1 VEVAVKRRIGV
12 VVAAIIAASL
22 AVAVVLAPAANSKNR
37 IKRNGTAGA
46 VSVIC
51 NSAVTT
57 AAPWGSS
64 ASDPSADS
72 GTQFGW
78 ARCGKPAGT
87 SLQWNSFTVDDA
99 GDVSGQYSRYTKN
112 GLIHGTFQLTSQEG
126 SFGTFTN
133 ANYTGTMTVTGG
145 TGAFA
150 GVTGSGTST
159 CFTPDGVHL
168 NCHEQWSL
176 TLPTPAG

>member
-1 VEVAVKRRIGV
+1 MKRRIGV
-12 VVAAIIAASL
+12 VGAAIIAGSL

-46 VSVIC
+46 VSIIC
-51 NSAVTT
+51 NTAVTT
-57 AAPWGSS
+57 VAPWGSS

-78 ARCGKPAGT
+78 ARCRKPLNT
-87 SLQWNSFTVDDA
+87 SMQWQSFTVDEA
-99 GDVSGQYSRYTKN
+99 GDVSGVFSRYTNN
-112 GLIHGTFQLTSQEG
+112 GLIHGTYQLTSQEG

-133 ANYTGTMTVTGG
+133 ANYTGTMTISGG
-145 TGAFA
+145 TGAL
-150 GVTGSGTST
+150 TGATGTGTST

-168 NCHEQWSL
+168 NCHEQLSL
-176 TLPTPAG
+176 KLPAPTTPAG

>member
-1 VEVAVKRRIGV
+1 MKRRICV
-12 VVAAIIAASL
+12 VGAAITAGSL
-22 AVAVVLAPAANSKNR
+22 AVAVVLAPAANSKTR
-37 IKRNGTAGA
+37 IKRNQASGA
-46 VSVIC
+46 LSVVC

-64 ASDPSADS
+64 ASDPSANA

-78 ARCGKPAGT
+78 ARCGRPVNT

-112 GLIHGTFQLTSQEG
+112 GLIHGTYQLTSQEG
-126 SFGTFTN
+126 SFGSFTN
-133 ANYTGTMTVTGG
+133 ANYTGTMTVSGG
-145 TGAFA
+145 TGAYA
-150 GVTGSGTST
+150 AVTGSGTST
-159 CFTPDGVHL
+159 CFSPDGVHL

-176 TLPTPAG
+176 TLPASTQSRH